1 MDELKPAALAPVE
14 QREITFYDD
23 RVVAVLVPSGPG
35 ERPTI
40 FVPIRPICDQLGI
53 SWPAQFERIK
63 RDPVLSEIS
72 QGVRVTRTPAQGGE
86 HEMLCLPI
94 EYLNGWLFGVSTARV
109 KAELRDKII
118 RYQRECYLVL
128 WEAFRPELLGIVT
141 GSTPVEASSDDLLH
155 IRLGVDGILDY
166 LWRRH
171 QHDEVMR
178 RLLEM
183 TRLDV
188 HEVGGLVE
196 DGEALTARQRQTIH
210 QLALELVALMGQL
223 AELTNDP
230 QNPFPLVFG
239 GLKKRFG
246 VSTYRE
252 ISREQYRNA
261 HDYLTLWKGDV
272 QRRIR
277 ERGAEPFVL

>member
-1 MDELKPAALAPVE
+1 MRAPDQAPLAAPE
-14 QREITFYDD
+14 QREVAFYDD
-23 RVVAVLVPSGPG
+23 RVVAVLIPSGTGDKPAV
-35 ERPTI
+35 

-63 RDPVLSEIS
+63 RDPVLSEVS

-86 HEMLCLPI
+86 QEMLCLPI
-94 EYLNGWLFGVSTARV
+94 EYLNGWLFGVSASRIR
-109 KAELRDKII
+109 AELRDKVL

-141 GSTPVEASSDDLLH
+141 GGASVEAMSDDLYH

-171 QHDEVMR
+171 QHDDVMR

-196 DGEALTARQRQTIH
+196 DGSALTPRQRQTIY

-223 AELTNDP
+223 AELTDDAK
-230 QNPFPLVFG
+230 NPFPLVFG

-246 VSTYRE
+246 VATYRE
-252 ISREQYRNA
+252 IARDQYRTA
-261 HDYLTLWKGDV
+261 HEYLTLWKADV
-272 QRRIR
+272 QQRIR
-277 ERGAEPFVL
+277 GLGEEPIVL

>member
-1 MDELKPAALAPVE
+1 MSAHDSAPLAAQE
-14 QREITFYDD
+14 QREVAFYDD
-23 RVVAVLVPSGPG
+23 RVVAVLIPSGTDEPAV
-35 ERPTI
+35 
-40 FVPIRPICDQLGI
+40 FVPIRPICDQLGL

-63 RDPVLSEIS
+63 RDPVLSEVS

-86 HEMLCLPI
+86 QEMLCLPI
-94 EYLNGWLFGVSTARV
+94 EYLNGWLFGISASRIR
-109 KAELRDKII
+109 AELRDKVI

-128 WEAFRPELLGIVT
+128 WEAFRPELLGTVAGRT
-141 GSTPVEASSDDLLH
+141 SVETASDDLYH

-196 DGEALTARQRQTIH
+196 DGSALTARQRQTIY
-210 QLALELVALMGQL
+210 QLALELVALLGQL
-223 AELTNDP
+223 AEITNDT

-252 ISREQYRNA
+252 IARDQYRNA
-261 HDYLTLWKGDV
+261 HEYLTHWKADV
-272 QRRIR
+272 QQHIR
-277 ERGAEPFVL
+277 GLGEEPIVL

>member
-1 MDELKPAALAPVE
+1 MSAPDQAPLAAPE
-14 QREITFYDD
+14 QREVAFYDD
-23 RVVAVLVPSGPG
+23 RVVAVLIPSGAGDKPAV
-35 ERPTI
+35 
-40 FVPIRPICDQLGI
+40 FVPIRPICDQLGL

-63 RDPVLSEIS
+63 RDPVLSEVS

-86 HEMLCLPI
+86 QEMLCLPI
-94 EYLNGWLFGVSTARV
+94 EYLNGWLFGVSASRIR
-109 KAELRDKII
+109 AELRDKVL

-141 GSTPVEASSDDLLH
+141 GGTSVEAASDDLYH

-171 QHDEVMR
+171 QHDDVMR
-178 RLLEM
+178 RLLET

-196 DGEALTARQRQTIH
+196 DGSTLTVRQRQTIY
-210 QLALELVALMGQL
+210 QLALELVALLGQL
-223 AELTNDP
+223 AELTDDA
-230 QNPFPLVFG
+230 QNPFPVVFG

-246 VSTYRE
+246 VATYRE
-252 ISREQYRNA
+252 IARDQYRNA
-261 HDYLTLWKGDV
+261 HEYLTHWKSDV
-272 QRRIR
+272 QQRIR
-277 ERGAEPFVL
+277 DLGEEPLAL